1 MNTTSQPASKPF
13 HVLAKPI
20 GPICNLDCEHCFYLV
35 KEKLYPDTRS
45 FRMSEAT
52 LDQFTR
58 QYIEGQPEN
67 APEVNFAWQ
76 GGEPTLLGVKFFQRA
91 VELQEKYKRPGLRIS
106 NSLQTNGVLL
116 NDKWGAFLH
125 EHNFLVG
132 ISIDGPEEL
141 HDRYRRDRKGR
152 GSFRRVMAGL
162 ESLKKHEVEFNTMTV
177 VQNDNG
183 DHPEAV
189 YDFLKEV
196 GSRFFQLIPIV
207 EPEGNGKVS
216 YRSVGPEQ
224 YGYFLNRI
232 FDRWLEEEDV
242 GTIFVRD
249 FDMLLGLIM
258 GQLSSVCV
266 HAETCGLAAAIEHNG
281 DLYSCD
287 HFVNPQDLLGNVA
300 LGVPGLGVAP
310 PASPSGSPRQALSE
324 MIDGGKQTNFG
335 RDKRDALPRCCR
347 ECRFLA
353 YCYGG
358 CPKDRLVSAPDGEP
372 GLNYLCAGYKLFYS
386 HTLPVLEKM
395 AKCLR
400 VQRPASDYKDIE
412 AIVRDMVT
420 AQGLA
425 IGRNDPCPCGSG
437 YKFKKCCGE
446 AAGRREGQR
455 Q

>member
-1 MNTTSQPASKPF
+1 MNIQSIHPRDMDTTSQPATRPF

-20 GPICNLDCEHCFYLV
+20 GPICNLACEHCFYLE
-35 KEKLYPDTRS
+35 KEQLYPDTRS

-52 LDQFTR
+52 LEQFTR
-58 QYIEGQPEN
+58 QYIEGQPEH

-91 VELQEKYKRPGLRIS
+91 MELQEQYRRPDLRIS

-116 NDKWGAFLH
+116 DDQWGAFLH

-132 ISIDGPEEL
+132 ISIDGPEKL

-152 GSFRRVMAGL
+152 GSFKSVMAGL
-162 ESLKKHEVEFNTMTV
+162 EVLKKHEVEYNTLTV

-189 YDFLKEV
+189 YDFLKEI

-207 EPEGNGKVS
+207 EPEGDGKVS
-216 YRSVGPEQ
+216 CRSVGPEQ
-224 YGYFLNRI
+224 YGGFLNRM
-232 FDRWLEEEDV
+232 FDHWLEQEDV
-242 GTIFVRD
+242 GTVFVRD
-249 FDMLLGLIM
+249 FDMLLGLVM
-258 GQLSSVCV
+258 GQPSSVCV
-266 HAETCGLAAAIEHNG
+266 NAETCGLAVAIEHNG

-300 LGVPGLGVAP
+300 
-310 PASPSGSPRQALSE
+310 RQTLSE
-324 MIDGGKQTNFG
+324 MIDGPKQTKFG
-335 RDKRDALPRCCR
+335 RDKRDSLPRCCR
-347 ECRFLA
+347 ECQFLT
-353 YCYGG
+353 YCNGG
-358 CPKDRLVSAPDGEP
+358 CPKDRLVPAPDGEP

-386 HTLPVLEKM
+386 HTLPLFEKM

-400 VQRPASDYKDIE
+400 VQRPASDYKNIE
-412 AIVRDMVT
+412 AIIRDMVT

-437 YKFKKCCGE
+437 LKFKKCCGE
-446 AAGRREGQR
+446 AG
-455 Q
+455 

>member
-1 MNTTSQPASKPF
+1 MNTTSQPSTKPF

-20 GPICNLDCEHCFYLV
+20 GAICNLACEYCFYLE
-35 KEKLYPDTRS
+35 KEQLYPDTRS
-45 FRMSEAT
+45 FRMSAET
-52 LDQFTR
+52 LEHFTR

-76 GGEPTLLGVKFFQRA
+76 GGEPTLMGVKFFQRA
-91 VELQEKYKRPGLRIS
+91 VELQEQYKRPGLRIS
-106 NSLQTNGVLL
+106 NSLQTNGILL
-116 NDKWGAFLH
+116 DDEWGVFLH

-162 ESLKKHEVEFNTMTV
+162 EAIKKHEVEFNTLTV

-183 DHPEAV
+183 DHPEMV
-189 YDFLKEV
+189 YDFLKEI
-196 GSRFFQLIPIV
+196 GSRFFQFIPIV
-207 EPEGNGKVS
+207 EPEGDGKVS

-224 YGYFLNRI
+224 YGRFLNRV
-232 FDRWLEEEDV
+232 FDRWLEQEDV

-249 FDMLLGLIM
+249 FDMLLGLVM
-258 GQLSSVCV
+258 GQPSSVCV
-266 HAETCGLAAAIEHNG
+266 NAETCGRAAAIEHNG

-287 HFVNPQDLLGNVA
+287 HFVNKEDLLGNVA
-300 LGVPGLGVAP
+300 
-310 PASPSGSPRQALSE
+310 RQSLSE
-324 MIDGGKQTNFG
+324 MIDGTQQTKFG
-335 RDKRDALPRCCR
+335 QDKRDALPRCCR
-347 ECRFLA
+347 ECQFLA

-358 CPKDRLVSAPDGEP
+358 CLKDRIINAPDGEP

-386 HTLPVLEKM
+386 YTLPVFERM

-400 VQRPASDYKDIE
+400 VGRPASDYQDIE
-412 AIVRDMVT
+412 AIVRDMAA

-437 YKFKKCCGE
+437 LKFKKCCGI
-446 AAGRREGQR
+446 EG
-455 Q
+455 

>member
-1 MNTTSQPASKPF
+1 MNTTSQPASNPF

-35 KEKLYPDTRS
+35 KEQLYPDTKS
-45 FRMSEAT
+45 FRMSEET
-52 LDQFTR
+52 LEHFIQ
-58 QYIEGQPEN
+58 QYIEGQPEHT
-67 APEVNFAWQ
+67 PEVNFAWQ
-76 GGEPTLLGVKFFQRA
+76 GGEPTLLGVEFFQRA
-91 VELQEKYKRPGLRIS
+91 VELQEKYKRPGLRVS

-116 NDKWGAFLH
+116 DDHWGAFLH

-132 ISIDGPEEL
+132 ISIDGPEKL

-152 GSFRRVMAGL
+152 GSFKSVMAGL
-162 ESLKKHEVEFNTMTV
+162 EALKKHEVEFNTMTV

-189 YDFLKEV
+189 YDFLKAS
-196 GSRFFQLIPIV
+196 GSRFFQFIPIV
-207 EPEGNGKVS
+207 ESEGGGKVS

-224 YGYFLNRI
+224 YGRFLNRV
-232 FDRWLEEEDV
+232 FDHWLDQEDV
-242 GTIFVRD
+242 GTVFVRD
-249 FDMLLGLIM
+249 FDMLLGLVM
-258 GQLSSVCV
+258 GQPSSVCV

-300 LGVPGLGVAP
+300 LGVPA
-310 PASPSGSPRQALSE
+310 SGSPRQTLSE
-324 MIDGGKQTNFG
+324 MIDGDQQTKFG

-347 ECRFLA
+347 ECQYLA

-358 CPKDRLVSAPDGEP
+358 CPKDRIVNTPDGEP
-372 GLNYLCAGYKLFYS
+372 GLNYLCAGYKSFYS
-386 HTLPVLEKM
+386 HTLPVFDKM

-400 VQRPASDYKDIE
+400 VQRPSSDYKNIE
-412 AIVRDMVT
+412 ALVRDMVT

-425 IGRNDPCPCGSG
+425 LGRNDPCPCGSG
-437 YKFKKCCGE
+437 LKFKKCCGE
-446 AAGRREGQR
+446 VAGEMQIEK
-455 Q
+455 